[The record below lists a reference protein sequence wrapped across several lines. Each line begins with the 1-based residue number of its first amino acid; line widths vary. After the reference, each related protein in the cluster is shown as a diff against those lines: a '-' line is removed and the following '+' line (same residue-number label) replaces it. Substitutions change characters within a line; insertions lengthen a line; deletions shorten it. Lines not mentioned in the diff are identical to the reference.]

1 MVWSWRD
8 QRKKQ
13 VRGHRG
19 KKETGDFCKKQRV
32 ESLQLRFRKGTGR
45 RQNRGANSPRSRHIG
60 SFDFDMKTVRTEAQ

>member
-45 RQNRGANSPRSRHIG
+45 R
-60 SFDFDMKTVRTEAQ
+60 